1 MMAAAEAGR
10 GVAYFTF
17 NDTRLAR
24 DIHRMHA
31 LMTEKDLTVGKLSPE
46 NRNLHGCHRS
56 KKCQGKLMF
65 FSRLGG
71 CLEILKI
78 ATTKKQQQKVHIFG
92 QMSGKI
98 EISGFKGNQNA
109 AKLVIWVQICE
120 TELMA
125 DIYSKSLVKVIGKV
139 LIMKSS

>member
-46 NRNLHGCHRS
+46 NRNLHGCHNVRES
-56 KKCQGKLMF
+56 FNVF
-65 FSRLGG
+65 FFKVWG
-71 CLEILKI
+71 
-78 ATTKKQQQKVHIFG
+78 TTGYF
-92 QMSGKI
+92 
-98 EISGFKGNQNA
+98 
-109 AKLVIWVQICE
+109 
-120 TELMA
+120 
-125 DIYSKSLVKVIGKV
+125 
-139 LIMKSS
+139 